1 VNLAVI
7 LPTITTVLAATFAIA
22 LVDQWRERR
31 HTYQLVWAIGM
42 LTFSIGALAEALS
55 GAFGWSEPVYK
66 TWYLTGAV
74 CTAGWLG
81 LGTAFLLGRTRFGF
95 GFALCLFFAGLFTF
109 LTSRKPEYAGV
120 GLVPMLYFI
129 GAGVLAL
136 AVASETYFQNARWP
150 WIASIGVIAATL
162 IALIALPFV
171 QLPPPGY
178 SVNPDGIPD
187 ATIMPPWLRLL
198 TPFMNI
204 TGGLSLI
211 LGALFSAYVFM
222 PKRRVLDYS
231 LDPNQPGE
239 SFAFQAVIS
248 LVAIPVNFFAS
259 IPGAWRA
266 FRAGELNSRVP
277 ATILIAIGAF
287 FPSFSDSLVK
297 LGYVEFH
304 QWGLLFGVLFLLAGF
319 LVSVE
324 VFHEIRVP
332 FTHVVLRT
340 RGRHDAASTE
350 AGRPGQGE
358 S

>member
-1 VNLAVI
+1 MNLAVV
-7 LPTITTVLAATFAIA
+7 LPAITTLLAAIFAVA
-22 LVDQWRERR
+22 LIDQWRERR
-31 HTYQLVWAIGM
+31 HPYQLVWAIGM
-42 LTFSIGALAEALS
+42 LFFAIGALMEGIA
-55 GAFGWSEPVYK
+55 GAIGWSEPIYK

-109 LTSRKPEYAGV
+109 LTSRRPEYAGV

-150 WIASIGVIAATL
+150 WIASVGVIVATL
-162 IALIALPFV
+162 IGMIALPLIT
-171 QLPPPGY
+171 LPPPGY
-178 SVNPDGIPD
+178 SVSEQGIPD
-187 ATIMPPWLRLL
+187 ATILPPWLRLL

-204 TGGLSLI
+204 TGGFALI

-248 LVAIPVNFFAS
+248 LIAIPVNFVAS
-259 IPGAWRA
+259 IPGAIRA
-266 FRAGELNSRVP
+266 LRQGELNSRVP

-287 FPSFSDSLVK
+287 FPTFADSLVK
-297 LGYVEFH
+297 QGEAQYH

-324 VFHEIRVP
+324 VFEEIRVP
-332 FTHVVLRT
+332 FTHIVLRT
-340 RGRHDAASTE
+340 RRRDGRRAE
-350 AGRPGQGE
+350 QPGPGGT
-358 S
+358 

>member
-1 VNLAVI
+1 MNLAVV
-7 LPTITTVLAATFAIA
+7 LPAITTLLAAIFAVA
-22 LVDQWRERR
+22 LIDQWRERR
-31 HTYQLVWAIGM
+31 HAYQLVWAIGM
-42 LTFSIGALAEALS
+42 LFFAIGALMEGIA
-55 GAFGWSEPVYK
+55 GAIGWSEPIYK

-109 LTSRKPEYAGV
+109 LTSRRPEYAGV

-150 WIASIGVIAATL
+150 IIASIGVIAATL
-162 IALIALPFV
+162 IGFIALPFIS
-171 QLPPPGY
+171 LPPPGY
-178 SVNPDGIPD
+178 SVNAEGLPD
-187 ATIMPPWLRLL
+187 ATILPPWIRLL

-204 TGGLSLI
+204 TGGFALI

-222 PKRRVLDYS
+222 PKKRVLDYS

-248 LVAIPVNFFAS
+248 LVAIPVNFVAS
-259 IPGAWRA
+259 IPGA
-266 FRAGELNSRVP
+266 FRALRRGELNSRVP

-287 FPSFSDSLVK
+287 FPTLADSLVK
-297 LGYVEFH
+297 QGYPQFH

-324 VFHEIRVP
+324 VFEEIRIP
-332 FTHVVLRT
+332 FTHIVLRT
-340 RGRHDAASTE
+340 RRRDGRRAE
-350 AGRPGQGE
+350 QPGQGGT
-358 S
+358 